1 MILQLATSDFLTVL
15 GENWVL
21 VLLGVLIALMIGC
34 LGGYLIG
41 NTSLRTKVTADMDGL
56 ERDKEIHKAVLD
68 NVGIGIA
75 VYDQTGAIF
84 CNETIFRFQDFLKG
98 GLPKTIDAFLNEF
111 DNGNMLKSNYILS
124 CENGINVVRVNY
136 CVGRKI
142 YEIKVIRKTGDQ
154 TDKYFS
160 GEVLNLVIVD
170 DITQIKDDERRQ
182 KDLAANVSHEL
193 KTPLTSI
200 NNSVFSI
207 INACG
212 KGKMPERDNL
222 LTWSQRI
229 QDNSTRMQDIV
240 NDFLVLSQ
248 CSHASRMG
256 IFDIRDCVDQAYA
269 AIADYPGCRGV
280 VFTLPDDTPMPL
292 LYGNHKLIIRC
303 IINLLTNA
311 VKYINY
317 DGKTARNQIHVSII
331 RIDDRVAVQ
340 VEDNGRGI
348 PAKDIDHLFE
358 RFYRVDNSGS
368 REVGGSGIG
377 LAIAKEIADMHDGVI
392 SVSSVFG
399 NGATFTLSLPT
410 AKTVFRG
417 VSQDAQT
424 GVISDKPLYR
434 AAAYFMGLQECEAA
448 KSLGYT
454 DLDKL
459 VDDYESI
466 SETDVP
472 ARDKALAEL
481 LKAFG
486 NERFHSLEEELLS
499 VEDYD
504 EVDGPVTGLDEED
517 IVETTP
523 EAESGVF
530 VMEADP
536 VIPEQP
542 ETETKTESQAETE
555 TSVKAA
561 EPEKTEP
568 AGETETAKTETPAVK
583 EEVVET
589 PSVSES
595 ASAVDAVSEALAQ
608 PPEPEETEP
617 EPVPQKTEEEILK
630 EQFERAMA
638 EKAAAKAEAERL
650 EKEKQLLAKEE
661 ARKLLTQPVVQISAD
676 QKKTVSQIKRENLD
690 KKTIHP
696 ITNGK
701 RYNRGRVSPGEGDAD
716 NTKPEQSAEKS
727 GGEIKSSLKKILDDS
742 SHKRLK

>member
-1 MILQLATSDFLTVL
+1 MSVQLATSDFITVL
-15 GENWVL
+15 SENWIIVIVG
-21 VLLGVLIALMIGC
+21 VLLALMIGC
-34 LGGYLIG
+34 LVGYLIG
-41 NTSLRTKVTADMDGL
+41 NTSLRGKVNAGIDGL
-56 ERDKEIHKAVLD
+56 ERDKQIQQAVLD

-75 VYDQTGAIF
+75 VYDKTGAIF
-84 CNETIFRFQDFLKG
+84 CNETIFKFQDFLKG
-98 GLPKTIDAFLNEF
+98 GLPKTIDAFLTDF
-111 DNGNMLKSNYILS
+111 DNGNQLKSNYILS
-124 CENGINVVRVNY
+124 CENGVNVVRVNY
-136 CVGRKI
+136 CVDRKI

-212 KGKMPERDNL
+212 KGAMPDRNNL
-222 LTWSQRI
+222 ITWSQRI

-248 CSHASRMG
+248 CSHASKMG
-256 IFDIRDCVDQAYA
+256 IFDIRECVDQAYA
-269 AIADYPGCRGV
+269 GMADYPGSRGI

-317 DGKTARNQIHVSII
+317 EGKTARNQIHVSILL
-331 RIDDRVAVQ
+331 IDDRVAVQ

-377 LAIAKEIADMHDGVI
+377 LAIAKEIAEMHDGVI
-392 SVSSVFG
+392 TVSSVFG
-399 NGATFTLSLPT
+399 KGATFTLSLPT
-410 AKTVFRG
+410 AKNVFGG

-424 GVISDKPLYR
+424 GVISDKALYR
-434 AAAYFMGLQECEAA
+434 AAAYFLGLQECEAV

-459 VDDYESI
+459 VEEYESI
-466 SETDVP
+466 SDTDVP

-486 NERFHSLEEELLS
+486 KERFHDLEEELLY
-499 VEDYD
+499 VEDF
-504 EVDGPVTGLDEED
+504 EEEDGPVTGLEVED
-517 IVETTP
+517 LAETTP
-523 EAESGVF
+523 
-530 VMEADP
+530 
-536 VIPEQP
+536 
-542 ETETKTESQAETE
+542 TAETAE
-555 TSVKAA
+555 AA
-561 EPEKTEP
+561 P
-568 AGETETAKTETPAVK
+568 AAPIEQIESTPVQVVNEQIPVTAQ
-583 EEVVET
+583 
-589 PSVSES
+589 
-595 ASAVDAVSEALAQ
+595 AVSETVPAQ
-608 PPEPEETEP
+608 TEVQDNAAAEAHAEVQASTEDGMSQEEF
-617 EPVPQKTEEEILK
+617 LK
-630 EQFERAMA
+630 QEFERAQA
-638 EKAAAKAEAERL
+638 ERAAERAEAERI
-650 EKEKQLLAKEE
+650 EKEQQLLAKEE

-676 QKKTVSQIKRENLD
+676 QKKTISQINRESLD

-696 ITNGK
+696 IASGK
-701 RYNRGRVSPGEGDAD
+701 RYNRGRVASGGDGGNAS
-716 NTKPEQSAEKS
+716 KPEQGSEKPS
-727 GGEIKSSLKKILDDS
+727 GEIKSSLKKILDDS
-742 SHKRLK
+742 QPQHLK

>member
-1 MILQLATSDFLTVL
+1 MSIQLVTSDLISTL
-15 GENWVL
+15 GENWLLVLIGVLIVL
-21 VLLGVLIALMIGC
+21 VLGC
-34 LGGYLIG
+34 LIGYLIG
-41 NTSLRTKVTADMDGL
+41 NTSLRSKVTQGIDGL
-56 ERDKEIHKAVLD
+56 ERDKQIQKAVLD

-75 VYDQTGAIF
+75 VYDKTGAIF
-84 CNETIFRFQDFLKG
+84 ANETIFKFQDFLKG
-98 GLPKTIDAFLNEF
+98 GLPKTIDEFLTEF
-111 DNGNMLKSNYILS
+111 DNGNQLKSNYILS

-136 CVGRKI
+136 CVDRKI
-142 YEIKVIRKTGDQ
+142 YEIKVIRRNGEQ
-154 TDKYFS
+154 QDKFFADDI
-160 GEVLNLVIVD
+160 LNLIIVD

-193 KTPLTSI
+193 KTPLTAI

-256 IFDIRDCVDQAYA
+256 LFDIRDCVEQAYA
-269 AIADYPGCRGV
+269 GVADYPGSRGV

-303 IINLLTNA
+303 VINLLTNA

-317 DGKTARNQIHVSII
+317 DGKTARHQIHVSILK
-331 RIDDRVAVQ
+331 IDDRVAVQ

-399 NGATFTLSLPT
+399 KGATFTLSLPT
-410 AKTVFRG
+410 AKTVFSG
-417 VSQDAQT
+417 VCQDAQT
-424 GVISDKPLYR
+424 GVIGEKPLYR
-434 AAAYFMGLQECEAA
+434 AAAYFLGLQECEAV

-454 DLDKL
+454 DLEKI
-459 VDDYESI
+459 VDDYEKI

-481 LKAFG
+481 LKSFSK
-486 NERFHSLEEELLS
+486 ERFQSLEEELLS
-499 VEDYD
+499 VDDYEDF
-504 EVDGPVTGLDEED
+504 DGPTSGL
-517 IVETTP
+517 
-523 EAESGVF
+523 
-530 VMEADP
+530 
-536 VIPEQP
+536 
-542 ETETKTESQAETE
+542 ETEEIAETE
-555 TSVKAA
+555 KA
-561 EPEKTEP
+561 P
-568 AGETETAKTETPAVK
+568 
-583 EEVVET
+583 
-589 PSVSES
+589 ES
-595 ASAVDAVSEALAQ
+595 AA
-608 PPEPEETEP
+608 P
-617 EPVPQKTEEEILK
+617 EPVTTIDEVMQTPVQIIEEPAQVPEEPVTASVEPIAPSVGEPVQAEPYQAAEAAVEVPAKSEEEILK

-638 EKAAAKAEAERL
+638 EKAEAERA
-650 EKEKQLLAKEE
+650 EKEQQLLAKAE

-676 QKKTVSQIKRENLD
+676 QKPAPQTKKDVIDR
-690 KKTIHP
+690 KTIHP
-696 ITNGK
+696 LTTGK
-701 RYNRGRVSPGEGDAD
+701 RYNKGRVSPGGEEQGAAPA
-716 NTKPEQSAEKS
+716 PEQDK
-727 GGEIKSSLKKILDDS
+727 GKTTGEIKSSLKKILDDS
-742 SHKRLK
+742 KPQHLK

>member
-1 MILQLATSDFLTVL
+1 MNVL
-15 GENWVL
+15 GENWMLVVVGVLFAL
-21 VLLGVLIALMIGC
+21 VLGC
-34 LGGYLIG
+34 LIGYLVG
-41 NTSLRTKVTADMDGL
+41 NTSLRSKVSANMDGL
-56 ERDKEIHKAVLD
+56 ERDMQIHKAVLD
-68 NVGIGIA
+68 SVGIGMA
-75 VYDQTGAIF
+75 VYDNKGAIF
-84 CNETIFRFQDFLKG
+84 ANETIFKLQDFLKG
-98 GLPKTIDAFLNEF
+98 GLPNTIDEFLNEF

-136 CVGRKI
+136 YVGRKI
-142 YEIKVIRKTGDQ
+142 YEIKVIRKTGEQ

-229 QDNSTRMQDIV
+229 QDNSIRMQDIV
-240 NDFLVLSQ
+240 SDFLVLSQ
-248 CSHASRMG
+248 CSHTSRMG
-256 IFDIRDCVDQAYA
+256 IFDIRDCVEQAYA
-269 AIADYPGCRGV
+269 GMADYPGSRGV

-317 DGKTARNQIHVSII
+317 DGKTARNQIHVSLHM
-331 RIDDRVAVQ
+331 IDDRVAVQ

-410 AKTVFRG
+410 AKSVFSG
-417 VSQDAQT
+417 VIQDVMT
-424 GVISDKPLYR
+424 GVISEKPLYR
-434 AAAYFMGLQECEAA
+434 AAAYFMGLQECEAV

-454 DLDKL
+454 DLSKL
-459 VDDYESI
+459 VEEYEAI

-472 ARDKALAEL
+472 ARDKALTDLLRAFGKERFASLEDEL
-481 LKAFG
+481 LSTDDFDEIDG
-486 NERFHSLEEELLS
+486 PVSGLEEE
-499 VEDYD
+499 DIAQTTPAD
-504 EVDGPVTGLDEED
+504 ETAETKAEVKPVTASEPEKAEATEIPEDSSEEQ
-517 IVETTP
+517 E
-523 EAESGVF
+523 
-530 VMEADP
+530 EADP
-536 VIPEQP
+536 EVSDP
-542 ETETKTESQAETE
+542 SAND
-555 TSVKAA
+555 
-561 EPEKTEP
+561 
-568 AGETETAKTETPAVK
+568 
-583 EEVVET
+583 EE
-589 PSVSES
+589 
-595 ASAVDAVSEALAQ
+595 L
-608 PPEPEETEP
+608 
-617 EPVPQKTEEEILK
+617 LK

-638 EKAAAKAEAERL
+638 ERAAQKAEAERI
-650 EKEKQLLAKEE
+650 EKEQQLLAKAE
-661 ARKLLTQPVVQISAD
+661 ARKLLTQPIVQISAD
-676 QKKTVSQIKRENLD
+676 QKPAQQTKKDVID

-701 RYNRGRVSPGEGDAD
+701 RYNRGRATPEAEDAAASV
-716 NTKPEQSAEKS
+716 PEQTAEKQGS
-727 GGEIKSSLKKILDDS
+727 ETKSALKKLLDDS
-742 SHKRLK
+742 TPQHLK